1 MKEIPGTNKWKDT
14 LFSLIGRINIVKM
27 SPKMVNRFSAISMKI
42 PVACFTEMKK
52 KS

>member
-1 MKEIPGTNKWKDT
+1 MKEIQGTNKWKDT
-14 LFSLIGRINIVKM
+14 LFSLIGRINVKM

-42 PVACFTEMKK
+42 PVACFTETKK